1 MININ
6 RKTASIQLHHSS
18 SSDYSILN
26 ELLSDKLGFTE
37 YYKYFSKYSEK
48 TIFLQD
54 LAIETYVG
62 RIFKTYSRAL
72 KLLHMQLQSFSYW
85 HCFLNSH
92 FI

>member
-37 YYKYFSKYSEK
+37 YSYYKYFSKYSET

-62 RIFKTYSRAL
+62 RIFKTY
-72 KLLHMQLQSFSYW
+72 F
-85 HCFLNSH
+85 
-92 FI
+92 